1 MSLGPGLP
9 PPNSQPS
16 AHKEGQS
23 LALGTLSRMALVMC
37 NMGIWERVGLALRC
51 EPLEIINSFLAMGLD
66 FRFA

>member
-1 MSLGPGLP
+1 MWV
-9 PPNSQPS
+9 
-16 AHKEGQS
+16 
-23 LALGTLSRMALVMC
+23 ALVMC